1 MDIEFEGR
9 VWKTAAQVFGVG
21 LQNLVEEGIVSF
33 KRRPGLDDPTRI
45 HASLIGA
52 PAFEALQGAA
62 RRSRGTWPRR
72 ERLERQRLYRR
83 SIASQNA
90 SEASSAMAAH
100 ANVSLER

>member
-9 VWKTAAQVFGVG
+9 VWKAAAQVFGVG

-52 PAFEALQGAA
+52 PAFGAA
-62 RRSRGTWPRR
+62 KALSSFDRIS
-72 ERLERQRLYRR
+72 ER
-83 SIASQNA
+83 I
-90 SEASSAMAAH
+90 
-100 ANVSLER
+100 